1 MNPITDIIFTLTWFL
16 LLVWAIRTM
25 SRGWGLSQPVEKV
38 QPPSGVWTTQVKKPV
53 HPEMAEV
60 KPGEQLMGVTFKQKE
75 EDPLQQSLQARINEL
90 NNEEDIDD
98 DDEDDGGDVVVRI

>member
-98 DDEDDGGDVVVRI
+98 DDDDDGGDVVVRI

>member
-60 KPGEQLMGVTFKQKE
+60 KPGEELMGVTFKQRE
-75 EDPLQQSLQARINEL
+75 EDPLYKSLGQRIEEL
-90 NNEEDIDD
+90 EEENDD
-98 DDEDDGGDVVVRI
+98 DDGDVVVRI